1 MSASD
6 TDRSTTGPSFGAGL
20 ERRRSVGDL
29 LTQAFL
35 PAVALLLAGYA
46 GWYVWTT
53 RPVEHVV
60 PPPAAP
66 PRSPW
71 RRTLACAGIVEAQS
85 ENISTGAPVAGVV
98 TEVFV
103 RVGDRVGPGDP
114 LFRLDD
120 RELRGTLAVRR
131 AALEQAKSE
140 LARLEA
146 EPRRETIPPLVAAV
160 KEARAT
166 YDAAADALRR
176 AEELFA
182 QKVITE
188 QDVITRRDAA
198 AYSSAAVERA
208 EAELALREAGSWTY
222 DRDVSRA
229 AVAGAEADLESASID
244 IDRLTIRSQVA
255 AEVLQV
261 NVRPGEFVGAPPGQP
276 LVLIGDVDRLHVR
289 VDIDEF
295 EIGRFDRTA
304 RAVAMP
310 RGAPAEVH
318 SLRFVRVEPFV
329 VPKKSL
335 TGDNSERV
343 DTRVLQVIY
352 ECAPTPDGAKAGDR
366 RLLVGQQV
374 DVSIEA
380 REPDTADIHSDPGSP
395 AGRTADPA
403 PRDTLDER

>member
-1 MSASD
+1 MSTSD
-6 TDRSTTGPSFGAGL
+6 ADRSTPGSPRGASL

-29 LTQAFL
+29 VTQAVL
-35 PAVALLLAGYA
+35 PAVALGLAGFA

-53 RPVEHVV
+53 RPVERAV
-60 PPPAAP
+60 PPPVAP

-85 ENISTGAPVAGVV
+85 ENIAIGTPVAGVV
-98 TEVFV
+98 TEVLV
-103 RVGDRVGPGDP
+103 RVGDRVEPGDP
-114 LFRLDD
+114 LVRLDD
-120 RELRGTLAVRR
+120 RDLRGTLAVRR
-131 AALEQAKSE
+131 AAIEQAKAE
-140 LARLEA
+140 LLRLDA

-160 KEARAT
+160 KESRAA

-176 AEELFA
+176 AEELFT

-188 QDVITRRDAA
+188 QDLITKRDEA
-198 AYSSAAVERA
+198 AYTGAAVEKT
-208 EAELALREAGSWTY
+208 EAELALHEAGAWTY

-229 AVAGAEADLESASID
+229 ALARAEADLESMAID
-244 IDRLTIRSQVA
+244 IDRRTIRSQVA

-261 NVRPGEFVGAPPGQP
+261 NVRPGEFVGTPPGQG
-276 LVLIGDVDRLHVR
+276 LVVIGDVDRLHVR

-304 RAVAMP
+304 PAVATP
-310 RGAPAEVH
+310 RGSPADVH
-318 SLRFVRVEPFV
+318 TLRFVRVEPFV

-352 ECAPTPDGAKAGDR
+352 ECDPSPDGATDDAR
-366 RLLVGQQV
+366 RLFVGQQV

-380 REPDTADIHSDPGSP
+380 PGPDDPRP
-395 AGRTADPA
+395 RTIA
-403 PRDTLDER
+403 P